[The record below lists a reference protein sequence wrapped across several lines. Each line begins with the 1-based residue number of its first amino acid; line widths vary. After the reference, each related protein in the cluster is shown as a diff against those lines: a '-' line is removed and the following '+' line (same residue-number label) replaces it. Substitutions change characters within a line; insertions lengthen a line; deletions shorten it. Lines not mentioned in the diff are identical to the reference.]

1 MIMLLTQEDTVNLSK
16 FISREQ
22 LSPTSAYQLVHEQV
36 IDPLHTHLTR
46 LVAAYTGCDANDTRM
61 ILHTHALLGEVLAFR
76 LGKENYSVTY
86 RLAAVWIEEKSG
98 ADLPDD
104 NLPHRSY
111 SARFN
116 AKGVWTDE
124 KNLSLSDWQSQRS
137 SL

>member
-76 LGKENYSVTY
+76 LGKETILL
-86 RLAAVWIEEKSG
+86 RTGWPQFDEEK
-98 ADLPDD
+98 
-104 NLPHRSY
+104 RS
-111 SARFN
+111 
-116 AKGVWTDE
+116 
-124 KNLSLSDWQSQRS
+124 
-137 SL
+137 